1 MNRLTPTRRRLGLL
15 AAATLA
21 MSSMSGAAGVT
32 AAAPPESGI
41 VCTSGTGPAG
51 SPSFTLHATS
61 GYVSI
66 PDGNTIFMWSYSDSG
81 STAFQLPGP
90 TLCVNQGDSVSV
102 TLVNDL
108 AEPVSIVFPGQTGV
122 QAGGVPAQPQ
132 LSGSEVTSLVQ
143 PAPVAGS
150 MTYTFTAS
158 EPGTYIYE
166 SGTDPVKQVQMGL
179 YGALVI
185 RPAGHADWSYND
197 VATKFKADT
206 EYVMLL
212 SEVDPDLH
220 QAIERGLAYD
230 FTTLH
235 PRYWM
240 INGRSFPD
248 TIAPNGAAWLPTQP
262 YSSMVH
268 IQPFNASTNPDP
280 ALIRY
285 LNVGS
290 LNHPFHPH
298 GNHGRVIA
306 RDGRLLEGAGGED
319 LSYEKF
325 TVLVGAGQTWDSTF
339 KFTDE
344 ELWNP
349 STNPIPVAIPQQQ
362 NLTYKD
368 NATWYS
374 GSPYL
379 GVQDELPTGVT
390 SYNQCGEFYHVA
402 HSHALNEA
410 ANYDAGFG
418 GMLTLI
424 RIDPPGGC

>member
-1 MNRLTPTRRRLGLL
+1 MDPPDTRGAARPDRGRSGDDAKPASSQGMAGAL
-15 AAATLA
+15 AATSNARPGRSRHARPTKPRFNIPT
-21 MSSMSGAAGVT
+21 GACDCHVHMFD
-32 AAAPPESGI
+32 P
-41 VCTSGTGPAG
+41 V
-51 SPSFTLHATS
+51 
-61 GYVSI
+61 
-66 PDGNTIFMWSYSDSG
+66 
-81 STAFQLPGP
+81 
-90 TLCVNQGDSVSV
+90 VSV

-339 KFTDE
+339 KFTRRGALEPGDQPDPGRDPAAAE
-344 ELWNP
+344 PDVQGQGDLVQRE
-349 STNPIPVAIPQQQ
+349 PV
-362 NLTYKD
+362 
-368 NATWYS
+368 
-374 GSPYL
+374 
-379 GVQDELPTGVT
+379 
-390 SYNQCGEFYHVA
+390 
-402 HSHALNEA
+402 
-410 ANYDAGFG
+410 
-418 GMLTLI
+418 
-424 RIDPPGGC
+424 PGGPGRAADRRDLVQPVRRVLPRRP